1 MTKNTRIN
9 YLCKKVG
16 KETVSLCVS
25 NRNSIGEIVCCEK
38 NRINHESIDSSLST
52 LTSFQI
58 SKMETMY
65 SHWTRVY
72 GNETYSKH
80 SIYRANVGDN
90 DGQLKYVL
98 LTTVMFIELL

>member
-1 MTKNTRIN
+1 MMSKNTRIN

-16 KETVSLCVS
+16 NETLSLCVS
-25 NRNSIGEIVCCEK
+25 NRNSVGEIVCCEK
-38 NRINHESIDSSLST
+38 NRIDHKSIDSSLSA
-52 LTSFQI
+52 LTSLQI

-72 GNETYSKH
+72 GDETYSRN

-98 LTTVMFIELL
+98 LTTVMLI